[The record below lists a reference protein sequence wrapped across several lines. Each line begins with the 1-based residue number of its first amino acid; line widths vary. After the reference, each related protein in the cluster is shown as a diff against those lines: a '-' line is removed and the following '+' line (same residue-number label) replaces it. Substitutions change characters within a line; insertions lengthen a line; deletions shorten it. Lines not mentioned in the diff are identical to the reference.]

1 MQYHCSIA
9 CGTAYSLETGG
20 SMAYTEKELQ
30 RLQNS
35 LDKQF
40 ADMKMQNNE
49 KMEALCTE
57 IKSQIQLLDAVT
69 TKASALSQ
77 KMDEEF
83 QKENGITLTE
93 FRQTYKEDI
102 NKYILEHPEQFGE
115 DPELIHD

>member
-1 MQYHCSIA
+1 MPQSIEQW
-9 CGTAYSLETGG
+9 CCIFLETGG

-30 RLQNS
+30 KLQNS

-69 TKASALSQ
+69 TKASALSK
-77 KMDEEF
+77 KMDEDF